1 MMPSA
6 ETVTHMLTLCDERM
20 NQLIDEGVDEGVA
33 LDRTWDCFEQAI
45 DHSDR
50 HCFDQRDRI
59 FENRLRTIA
68 EKGI

>member
-1 MMPSA
+1 MPSA

-20 NQLIDEGVDEGVA
+20 NELIDEGVDEGVA
-33 LDRTWDCFEQAI
+33 LDRTWDCYELAFN
-45 DHSDR
+45 HSGK